1 MTCDYLSP
9 ERLQELCDAIHET
22 NICLIGDICMD
33 FYWFADMKRS
43 RLSRETPHFPLPV
56 VRETASP
63 GAAGNVMNNIH
74 ALGPKTLSVVSCVA
88 DDWRGQAVLS
98 WMEKNGIDTGFIHH
112 RIQGV
117 TPAYCKP
124 MKAGISNVVYEDPRI
139 DFENTDPLW
148 SADEDAVIAA
158 IDRAAAGADII
169 VVSDQFSFGVVTDRI
184 REHICGLGKEK
195 TVVVDSRD
203 RIGLYTN
210 VILKPNELEAAR
222 VVQQE
227 YPSGMTED
235 DCLQV
240 AAALRERSNSAV
252 IVTAGD
258 RGAVWCD
265 SVPVLIPTIKAEPP
279 VDIVGAGDTF
289 LSAFACA
296 YAAVRD
302 GEAAVM
308 FGNLASGVTVKK
320 IGTTGTASP
329 EEIRSL
335 YENTYEK
342 KPESTEKSPS
352 TLKKLWSTIHERL

>member
-1 MTCDYLSP
+1 MTCEFLSA
-9 ERLQELCDAIHET
+9 ERLQEICDAIHEK

-33 FYWFADMKRS
+33 FYWYADMKRS

-56 VRETASP
+56 VREVASP

-74 ALGPKTLSVVSCVA
+74 ALGPKQLSVVSCVA

-98 WMEKNGIDTGFIHH
+98 WMEKNGIDTAYIHH

-124 MKAGISNVVYEDPRI
+124 MKAGISDVVYEDPRI

-148 SADEDAVIAA
+148 PADEDAVIAN
-158 IDRAAAGADII
+158 IDRAAEQADIL
-169 VVSDQFSFGVVTDRI
+169 VVSDQFAFGVVTEQVRQ
-184 REHICGLGKEK
+184 HICELAKEK

-210 VILKPNELEAAR
+210 TILKPNELEAAR
-222 VVQQE
+222 VVGQE
-227 YPSGMTED
+227 FPDGMTEEN
-235 DCLQV
+235 CIAL
-240 AAALRERSNSAV
+240 AAALREKNNAPV
-252 IVTAGD
+252 IVTVGD
-258 RGAVWCD
+258 RGAIWCD
-265 SVPVLIPTIKAEPP
+265 SLPILIPTGKAEPP

-296 YAAVRD
+296 YAALGD

-320 IGTTGTASP
+320 IGTTGTATE

-335 YENTYEK
+335 YEKTYGK
-342 KPESTEKSPS
+342 KPEPTEKTPS
-352 TLKKLWSTIHERL
+352 TLKKLWSSIYEKL